1 MHDNTDCSKYSCVYP
16 AEYSLL
22 AEYLCDLHWR
32 ETMLPIWQ
40 SVARRE
46 YRLPLDYV
54 IGIGVFQTPH
64 ADYPLRQLTRRW
76 GNLVCSD
83 NTCGRS
89 WTGVDG
95 EVCESCAIRASR
107 SNFNE

>member
-1 MHDNTDCSKYSCVYP
+1 MHGNNNCTRNDCALP
-16 AEYSLL
+16 REHPLL

-32 ETMLPIWQ
+32 ETMQPIWQ
-40 SVARRE
+40 AVARRE

-54 IGIGVFQTPH
+54 IGIGVFHTPH

-89 WTGVDG
+89 WIGVDG

-107 SNFNE
+107 NNFNE